1 MMLDSLEQE
10 LQIVRNLQVDA
21 GNGNQVLLW
30 KYCLIPRGGF

>member
-21 GNGNQVLLW
+21 RNGNQVLLW
-30 KYCLIPRGGF
+30 KNYLIPRGGF